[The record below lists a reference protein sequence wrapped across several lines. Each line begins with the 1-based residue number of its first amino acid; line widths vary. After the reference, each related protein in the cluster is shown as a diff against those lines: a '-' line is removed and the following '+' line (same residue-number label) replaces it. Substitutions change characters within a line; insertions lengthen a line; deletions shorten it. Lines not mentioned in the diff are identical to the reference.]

1 LQVLRRPDFVR
12 RFIPF
17 EEVLAMDLSALK
29 DSKTTLPGLGMIL
42 LTILILSG
50 KLPVELVLQKLPVDY
65 IIGAIFGG
73 GGIALLG
80 ANSNKPAAAP
90 PPAPASPAS
99 PTPPTT

>member
-1 LQVLRRPDFVR
+1 
-12 RFIPF
+12 
-17 EEVLAMDLSALK
+17 MDLSALK

-50 KLPVELVLQKLPVDY
+50 KLPVEVLLQNLPVDY

-80 ANSNKPAAAP
+80 ANSNKPSP
-90 PPAPASPAS
+90 PPVPPASPA
-99 PTPPTT
+99 PPATPAA

>member
-1 LQVLRRPDFVR
+1 
-12 RFIPF
+12 
-17 EEVLAMDLSALK
+17 MDLSALK

-50 KLPVELVLQKLPVDY
+50 KLPVELLLQKLPVDY

-80 ANSNKPAAAP
+80 ANSNKASEPPAAQ
-90 PPAPASPAS
+90 ASPAS
-99 PTPPTT
+99 PTPPAT

>member
-1 LQVLRRPDFVR
+1 
-12 RFIPF
+12 
-17 EEVLAMDLSALK
+17 MDLSALK

-50 KLPVELVLQKLPVDY
+50 KLPVELLLQKLPVDY

-80 ANSNKPAAAP
+80 ANSNKHSPPSVPA
-90 PPAPASPAS
+90 AS
-99 PTPPTT
+99 PTSSAAPTPPATPTA

>member
-1 LQVLRRPDFVR
+1 MGRYN
-12 RFIPF
+12 PF

-80 ANSNKPAAAP
+80 ANSNKPAA
-90 PPAPASPAS
+90 PPADPASPAS

>member
-1 LQVLRRPDFVR
+1 
-12 RFIPF
+12 
-17 EEVLAMDLSALK
+17 MDLSALK

-50 KLPVELVLQKLPVDY
+50 KLPVEVLLQKLPVDY

-80 ANSNKPAAAP
+80 ANSNKPSP
-90 PPAPASPAS
+90 PPVQQASPAS
-99 PTPPTT
+99 PAAPAPPGTPAA

>member
-1 LQVLRRPDFVR
+1 
-12 RFIPF
+12 
-17 EEVLAMDLSALK
+17 MDLSALK

-50 KLPVELVLQKLPVDY
+50 KLPVEVLLQNLPVDY

-80 ANSNKPAAAP
+80 ANSNNPSP
-90 PPAPASPAS
+90 PPVPPASPA
-99 PTPPTT
+99 PPAAPAPPGTPVA